1 MCEIEQISTV
11 SDVNFV
17 LVLCTVRAG
26 FGSVTYCVGLAELY
40 ITLFWSILFFMLF
53 DCCFSF
59 PLFVRAN
66 ALRVALNPGLSISL
80 VTYGLPALT
89 SELTGCPSVQA
100 FLSLEVIIFFTTSPA
115 GCLSWHL

>member
-11 SDVNFV
+11 SDVNFM

-40 ITLFWSILFFMLF
+40 VTLFWSILFFMLF

-66 ALRVALNPGLSISL
+66 ALSFEPRPL
-80 VTYGLPALT
+80 
-89 SELTGCPSVQA
+89 
-100 FLSLEVIIFFTTSPA
+100 
-115 GCLSWHL
+115 H